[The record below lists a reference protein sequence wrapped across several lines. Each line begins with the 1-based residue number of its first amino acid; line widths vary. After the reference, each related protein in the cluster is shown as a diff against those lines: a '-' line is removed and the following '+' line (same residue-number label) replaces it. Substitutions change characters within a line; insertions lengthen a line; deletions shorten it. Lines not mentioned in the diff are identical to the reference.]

1 MVLTAAGRGTDAA
14 PSPRVLQVVL
24 SLNPGGTERLVLQL
38 IERLHSRVP
47 MAVCCIDEK
56 GAWAG
61 QLEPLGIAVTALVR
75 RPGFQVSLGSA
86 IARLVR
92 QHRANV
98 IHSHHYSPFIYS
110 CLSRIWAPRTRIV
123 FTEHGRLSD
132 AKPSRKRKIVNR
144 VAGRLPDAAF
154 AVSAELREH
163 LVAEGFPARAMG
175 VIHNGIEV
183 ARRPDATLRHRA
195 RVLMGAGDEVLVVG
209 TIARLDPVKDLPT
222 LLRAFA
228 ALHLSRR
235 ARLVVVGDGAERE
248 HLHAIARQLGV
259 TDRVHFAG
267 HRNDAREWLAGFD
280 IFVNSSISEGIS
292 LTILEAMAAALPVV
306 ATRVGGTGE
315 VIDPSCGRLVAS
327 RDPAMLAQA
336 IDELAAD
343 ASLRRQ
349 MGDAGH
355 DRVERHFS
363 LDRMVAAY
371 DAVYQRVL

>member
-1 MVLTAAGRGTDAA
+1 
-14 PSPRVLQVVL
+14 
-24 SLNPGGTERLVLQL
+24 
-38 IERLHSRVP
+38 
-47 MAVCCIDEK
+47 MAVCCIDDK

-61 QLEPLGIAVTALVR
+61 QLEPLGVAVDALLR
-75 RPGFQVSLGSA
+75 RPGFQFALGSE
-86 IARLVR
+86 IARLAR

-132 AKPSRKRKIVNR
+132 AKPSRKRTIVNR

-163 LVAEGFPARAMG
+163 LVAEGFSAGAMG

-183 ARRPDATLRHRA
+183 GRRPDATLRRRA
-195 RVLMGAGDEVLVVG
+195 RVNMGAGDEVLVIG
-209 TIARLDPVKDLPT
+209 TIARLDPVKDLAT

-228 ALHLSRR
+228 VLQTSP
-235 ARLVVVGDGAERE
+235 ARLVIVGDGAERE

-259 TDRVHFAG
+259 MDRVHFAG

-306 ATRVGGTGE
+306 ATRVGGTVE

-327 RDPAMLAQA
+327 RDPASLARV

-343 ASLRRQ
+343 STRRRQ
-349 MGDAGH
+349 MGDAGRE
-355 DRVERHFS
+355 RVERHFS

-371 DAVYQRVL
+371 HAVYQQVL

>member
-1 MVLTAAGRGTDAA
+1 MTVLTPARAGTGTS

-38 IERLHSRVP
+38 IERLHTRVP
-47 MAVCCIDEK
+47 MAVCCIDDK

-61 QLEPLGIAVTALVR
+61 QLEPLGVAVDALLR
-75 RPGFQVSLGSA
+75 RPGFQFALGSE
-86 IARLVR
+86 IARLAR

-132 AKPSRKRKIVNR
+132 AKPSRKRTIVNR

-163 LVAEGFPARAMG
+163 LVAEGFSAGAMG

-183 ARRPDATLRHRA
+183 GRRPDATLRRRA
-195 RVLMGAGDEVLVVG
+195 RVNMGAGDEVLVIG
-209 TIARLDPVKDLPT
+209 TIARLDPVKDLAT

-228 ALHLSRR
+228 VLQTSP
-235 ARLVVVGDGAERE
+235 ARLVIVGDGAERE

-259 TDRVHFAG
+259 MDRVHFAG

-306 ATRVGGTGE
+306 ATRVGGTVE

-327 RDPAMLAQA
+327 RDPASLARV

-343 ASLRRQ
+343 STRRRQ
-349 MGDAGH
+349 MGDAGRE
-355 DRVERHFS
+355 RVERHFS

-371 DAVYQRVL
+371 HAVYQQVL